1 MPEDRDEGR
10 CFGQHRRDAFG
21 ADHSHHTRPTPH
33 QPHQGQSQRHED
45 PVHQQ
50 SAARQPPGGAGLLF
64 VDGVAKAATG
74 FVLHEVI
81 VAISYNGAMQTL
93 VMPPGPAAGFDLG
106 GSDESLARLV
116 RYFSEFG
123 DIYRVFAPARGVYN
137 YVINHPDDIKRVLLS
152 NHRNYTKGEGMDR
165 VKILLGNGIMT
176 SEGDFWRRQRR
187 MMQPSFHRRVI
198 DQFSDLIGEVNA
210 GFAARWAQQ
219 AARGE
224 AINVSDD
231 ASELTL
237 QIVLRSIFGTDL
249 DRLESQLGA
258 NPFDVVAK
266 EQNRDLKFAFRF
278 RSLTKLVA
286 ELIGRRRREPEQ
298 HFDFLSML
306 MASRDRDT
314 DEGMSEKEL
323 IDEVL
328 TLIVAGHETTA
339 AALTWTWYLIS
350 QHPDAQARLQAEAD
364 RMPGDGTLGLD
375 AAESLAFTHQVLQEA
390 LRLYPPG
397 WLITRR
403 TIEADELGGYPIAP
417 RTDVFISPYMLHRHP
432 AFWSEPEEFRP
443 ERFAGADAAE
453 RHRFSYIPF
462 AVGPRH
468 CIGENI
474 AMFEML
480 VHVQAMSRRFHLTRA
495 GSEPIELEA
504 QINLR
509 PRSNLMMR
517 VKAR

>member
-1 MPEDRDEGR
+1 
-10 CFGQHRRDAFG
+10 
-21 ADHSHHTRPTPH
+21 
-33 QPHQGQSQRHED
+33 
-45 PVHQQ
+45 
-50 SAARQPPGGAGLLF
+50 
-64 VDGVAKAATG
+64 
-74 FVLHEVI
+74 
-81 VAISYNGAMQTL
+81 MQTPAL
-93 VMPPGPAAGFDLG
+93 PPGPAEGFDLG
-106 GSDESLARLV
+106 GSDESLARLR
-116 RYFSEFG
+116 RYFAEFG
-123 DIYRVFAPARGVYN
+123 DIYRVFAPSRGVYH

-198 DQFSDLIGEVNA
+198 DQFSRLIREVNDK
-210 GFAARWAQQ
+210 FIARWEQK
-219 AARGE
+219 AALAE
-224 AINVSDD
+224 PVNISDD
-231 ASELTL
+231 TSELTL
-237 QIVLRSIFGTDL
+237 EIVLGSIFGTDL
-249 DRLESQLGA
+249 ARLETQLGA
-258 NPFDVVAK
+258 NPFEVVAK

-278 RSLTKLVA
+278 RSLTKLVQ
-286 ELIGRRRREPEQ
+286 ELINRRRQTSEE

-306 MASRDRDT
+306 MATRDRET
-314 DEGMSEKEL
+314 DQPMSDKEL

-350 QHPDAQARLQAEAD
+350 QHPEAQAQLQTEAD
-364 RMPGDGTLGLD
+364 RAGHDQTLGLD

-403 TIEADELGGYPIAP
+403 TLEADELGGFPVGP

-443 ERFAGADAAE
+443 ERFAGADAEE
-453 RHRFSYIPF
+453 RHRFAYIPF

-480 VHVQAMSRRFHLTRA
+480 VHVHAMARRFRLTRA

-509 PRSNLMMR
+509 PRSNLMMT
-517 VKAR
+517 VEAR

>member
-1 MPEDRDEGR
+1 
-10 CFGQHRRDAFG
+10 
-21 ADHSHHTRPTPH
+21 
-33 QPHQGQSQRHED
+33 
-45 PVHQQ
+45 
-50 SAARQPPGGAGLLF
+50 
-64 VDGVAKAATG
+64 
-74 FVLHEVI
+74 
-81 VAISYNGAMQTL
+81 MQTIAL
-93 VMPPGPAAGFDLG
+93 PPGPADGFDLG
-106 GSDESLARLV
+106 GSDESLARLREYFA
-116 RYFSEFG
+116 RYG

-137 YVINHPDDIKRVLLS
+137 YVINHPDDIKRVLLT

-187 MMQPSFHRRVI
+187 MMQPAFHRRVI
-198 DQFSDLIGEVNA
+198 DQFSTLIRQVNDR
-210 GFAARWAQQ
+210 FAARWALK

-224 AINVSDD
+224 AINLTDD
-231 ASELTL
+231 VSELTL
-237 QIVLRSIFGTDL
+237 DIVLRSIFGNDL
-249 DRLESQLGA
+249 DRLERQMGA
-258 NPFDVVAK
+258 NPFEVVAK

-286 ELIGRRRREPEQ
+286 ELVNQRRREPQE

-306 MASRDRDT
+306 MAARDRENDQP
-314 DEGMSEKEL
+314 MSDKDL

-350 QHPDAQARLQAEAD
+350 QHPDTAAQLQSEAD
-364 RMPGDGTLGLD
+364 RTSGEQTLGLD
-375 AAESLAFTHQVLQEA
+375 AAESLAYTHQVLQEA

-403 TIEADELGGYPIAP
+403 TIEADELGGYPIGP
-417 RTDVFISPYMLHRHP
+417 RTDVFISPYILHRHP
-432 AFWSEPEEFRP
+432 AFWSDPEEFRP
-443 ERFAGADAAE
+443 ERFAGTSAAAGAGAVTAVEIKE
-453 RHRFSYIPF
+453 RHKFSYIPF

-480 VHVQAMSRRFHLTRA
+480 VHVNAMSRRFRLTRA
-495 GSEPIELEA
+495 GDEPIELEA

-509 PRSNLMMR
+509 PRSNLMMKVQIR
-517 VKAR
+517 

>member
-1 MPEDRDEGR
+1 
-10 CFGQHRRDAFG
+10 
-21 ADHSHHTRPTPH
+21 
-33 QPHQGQSQRHED
+33 
-45 PVHQQ
+45 
-50 SAARQPPGGAGLLF
+50 
-64 VDGVAKAATG
+64 
-74 FVLHEVI
+74 
-81 VAISYNGAMQTL
+81 
-93 VMPPGPAAGFDLG
+93 MPPGPAEGFDLG
-106 GSDESLARLV
+106 GNDESLARLR
-116 RYFSEFG
+116 RYFAEFG
-123 DIYRVFAPARGVYN
+123 DIYRIFAPGRGVYN
-137 YVINHPDDIKRVLLS
+137 YVINHPDHIKRVLLS

-198 DQFSDLIGEVNA
+198 DQFSVLIGEVNDK
-210 GFAARWAQQ
+210 FAARWADK
-219 AARGE
+219 AARAE
-224 AINVSDD
+224 PVNLTDD
-231 ASELTL
+231 TSELTL
-237 QIVLRSIFGTDL
+237 EIVLRSIFGTDL
-249 DRLESQLGA
+249 DRLEQQFGA
-258 NPFDVVAK
+258 NPFEVVAK

-278 RSLTKLVA
+278 RSLSKLVA
-286 ELIGRRRREPEQ
+286 ELIDRRRRTPEE

-314 DEGMSEKEL
+314 DESMSDKEL

-350 QHPDAQARLQAEAD
+350 QHPAAQEQLQAEAD
-364 RMPGDGTLGLD
+364 RTGGDRTLGLE

-403 TIEADELGGYPIAP
+403 TLEADELGGYAIAP

-432 AFWSEPEEFRP
+432 AFWSEPEDFRP
-443 ERFAGADAAE
+443 ERFAGIDAEE

-480 VHVQAMSRRFHLTRA
+480 AHVHTMSRRFRLTRA
-495 GSEPIELEA
+495 GNEPIELEA

-509 PRSNLMMR
+509 PKSNLMMKVEVR
-517 VKAR
+517 

>member
-1 MPEDRDEGR
+1 
-10 CFGQHRRDAFG
+10 
-21 ADHSHHTRPTPH
+21 
-33 QPHQGQSQRHED
+33 
-45 PVHQQ
+45 
-50 SAARQPPGGAGLLF
+50 
-64 VDGVAKAATG
+64 
-74 FVLHEVI
+74 
-81 VAISYNGAMQTL
+81 MQTIAL
-93 VMPPGPAAGFDLG
+93 PPGPAEGFDLA
-106 GSDESLARLV
+106 GSDETLARLR
-116 RYFSEFG
+116 RYFAEFG
-123 DIYRVFAPARGVYN
+123 DIYRVFAPGRGVYN
-137 YVINHPDDIKRVLLS
+137 YVINHPDHIKRVLLS

-198 DQFSDLIGEVNA
+198 DQFSTLIRKVNDR
-210 GFAARWAQQ
+210 FAARWTEN

-224 AINVSDD
+224 PINLSDD
-231 ASELTL
+231 TSELTL
-237 QIVLRSIFGTDL
+237 DIVLGSIFGTDL
-249 DRLESQLGA
+249 DRLEKQFGA
-258 NPFDVVAK
+258 NPFEVVAK

-286 ELIGRRRREPEQ
+286 ELINRRRQSSEE

-306 MASRDRDT
+306 MATRDRDT
-314 DEGMSEKEL
+314 DQAMSDKEL

-350 QHPDAQARLQAEAD
+350 QHPDAQAQLQAEAD
-364 RMPGDGTLGLD
+364 RTGGDGTLGLD

-403 TIEADELGGYPIAP
+403 TLEADELGGYPIAP

-443 ERFAGADAAE
+443 ERFAGADAEE
-453 RHRFSYIPF
+453 RHRFAYIPF

-480 VHVQAMSRRFHLTRA
+480 VHVHAMSRRFKLTRA
-495 GSEPIELEA
+495 GNEPIELEA

-509 PRSNLMMR
+509 PRSNLMMM
-517 VKAR
+517 VEAR

>member
-1 MPEDRDEGR
+1 
-10 CFGQHRRDAFG
+10 
-21 ADHSHHTRPTPH
+21 
-33 QPHQGQSQRHED
+33 
-45 PVHQQ
+45 
-50 SAARQPPGGAGLLF
+50 
-64 VDGVAKAATG
+64 
-74 FVLHEVI
+74 
-81 VAISYNGAMQTL
+81 MQNPAL
-93 VMPPGPAAGFDLG
+93 PPGPTEGFDLG
-106 GSDESLARLV
+106 GSDESLARLS
-116 RYFSEFG
+116 RYFAEFG
-123 DIYRVFAPARGVYN
+123 DVYRVFAPARGVYN

-198 DQFSDLIGEVNA
+198 DQFSALLREVNDK
-210 GFAARWAQQ
+210 FAARWAEK
-219 AARGE
+219 AARAE
-224 AINVSDD
+224 PVNLSDD
-231 ASELTL
+231 TSELTL
-237 QIVLRSIFGTDL
+237 EIVLRSIFGSDL
-249 DRLESQLGA
+249 ARLEKQLGA
-258 NPFDVVAK
+258 NPFEVVAK

-286 ELIGRRRREPEQ
+286 ELINRRRREPEE

-306 MASRDRDT
+306 MATRDRET
-314 DEGMSEKEL
+314 DEAMSDKEL

-350 QHPDAQARLQAEAD
+350 QHPDTAARLQAEAD
-364 RMPGDGTLGLD
+364 AGSDRTLGLD
-375 AAESLAFTHQVLQEA
+375 AAESLQFTHQVLQEA

-403 TIEADELGGYPIAP
+403 TLEADELGGYPVAP

-443 ERFAGADAAE
+443 ERFAGADAEE
-453 RHRFSYIPF
+453 RHRFAYIPF

-468 CIGENI
+468 CIGENM

-480 VHVQAMSRRFHLTRA
+480 VHVHAMSRRFRLSRA
-495 GSEPIELEA
+495 SEEPIELEA

-509 PRSNLMMR
+509 PRSNLLMTVEIR
-517 VKAR
+517 

>member
-1 MPEDRDEGR
+1 M
-10 CFGQHRRDAFG
+10 
-21 ADHSHHTRPTPH
+21 S
-33 QPHQGQSQRHED
+33 
-45 PVHQQ
+45 
-50 SAARQPPGGAGLLF
+50 
-64 VDGVAKAATG
+64 
-74 FVLHEVI
+74 
-81 VAISYNGAMQTL
+81 MQTL
-93 VMPPGPAAGFDLG
+93 VLPPGPAEGFDLG
-106 GSDESLARLV
+106 GSDESLARLR
-116 RYFSEFG
+116 RYFTEFG
-123 DIYRVFAPARGVYN
+123 DIYRVFAPGRGVYN

-198 DQFSDLIGEVNA
+198 DQFSALIRDVNDK
-210 GFAARWAQQ
+210 FAARWAEK
-219 AARGE
+219 AARGA
-224 AINVSDD
+224 AIDLSDD
-231 ASELTL
+231 TSELTL
-237 QIVLRSIFGTDL
+237 EIVLRSIFGSDL
-249 DRLESQLGA
+249 ARLETQFGA
-258 NPFDVVAK
+258 NPFEVVAK

-286 ELIGRRRREPEQ
+286 ELIDRRRRLPEE

-306 MASRDRDT
+306 MATRDRET
-314 DEGMSEKEL
+314 DEPMSDKEL

-339 AALTWTWYLIS
+339 AALTWTWYLVS
-350 QHPDAQARLQAEAD
+350 QHPDTSQRLQDEAD
-364 RMPGDGTLGLD
+364 RTGTDRTLGLD
-375 AAESLAFTHQVLQEA
+375 AAESLSFTHQVLQEA

-397 WLITRR
+397 WLLTRR
-403 TIEADELGGYPIAP
+403 TLEADELGGYPIAP

-443 ERFAGADAAE
+443 ERFAGADAEE

-480 VHVQAMSRRFHLTRA
+480 VHVQAMSRRFALTRA
-495 GSEPIELEA
+495 GNEPIELEA

-509 PRSNLMMR
+509 PRSHLMMN
-517 VKAR
+517 VKLR

>member
-1 MPEDRDEGR
+1 M
-10 CFGQHRRDAFG
+10 
-21 ADHSHHTRPTPH
+21 
-33 QPHQGQSQRHED
+33 QS
-45 PVHQQ
+45 P
-50 SAARQPPGGAGLLF
+50 AL
-64 VDGVAKAATG
+64 
-74 FVLHEVI
+74 
-81 VAISYNGAMQTL
+81 
-93 VMPPGPAAGFDLG
+93 PPGPAEGFDLG
-106 GSDESLARLV
+106 GSDESLARLR
-116 RYFSEFG
+116 RYFAEFG
-123 DIYRVFAPARGVYN
+123 DIYRVFAPGRGVYN

-198 DQFSDLIGEVNA
+198 DQFSALLREVNDK
-210 GFAARWAQQ
+210 FAARWEEK
-219 AARGE
+219 AARAE
-224 AINVSDD
+224 PVNLSDD

-237 QIVLRSIFGTDL
+237 EIVLRSIFGSDL
-249 DRLESQLGA
+249 ARLEQQLGA
-258 NPFDVVAK
+258 NPFEVVAK

-286 ELIGRRRREPEQ
+286 ELINRRRREPEE

-306 MASRDRDT
+306 MATRDRET
-314 DEGMSEKEL
+314 DEAMSDKEL

-350 QHPDAQARLQAEAD
+350 QNPDTAARLQAEAD
-364 RMPGDGTLGLD
+364 AGSDRMLGLD
-375 AAESLAFTHQVLQEA
+375 AAESLQFTHQVLQEA

-403 TIEADELGGYPIAP
+403 TLEADELGGYPIAP

-443 ERFAGADAAE
+443 ERFAGADAEE
-453 RHRFSYIPF
+453 RHRFAYIPF

-468 CIGENI
+468 CIGENM

-480 VHVQAMSRRFHLTRA
+480 VHVHAMSRRFRLTRA
-495 GSEPIELEA
+495 SEEPIELEA

-509 PRSNLMMR
+509 PRSNLLMR
-517 VKAR
+517 VEAR

>member
-1 MPEDRDEGR
+1 M
-10 CFGQHRRDAFG
+10 
-21 ADHSHHTRPTPH
+21 
-33 QPHQGQSQRHED
+33 
-45 PVHQQ
+45 
-50 SAARQPPGGAGLLF
+50 
-64 VDGVAKAATG
+64 
-74 FVLHEVI
+74 
-81 VAISYNGAMQTL
+81 AMQTPAL
-93 VMPPGPAAGFDLG
+93 PPGPTEGFDLG
-106 GSDESLARLV
+106 GSDESLARLR
-116 RYFSEFG
+116 RYFAQYG
-123 DIYRVFAPARGVYN
+123 DLYRVFAPSRGVYN

-198 DQFSDLIGEVNA
+198 DQFSLLIGEVNDK
-210 GFAARWAQQ
+210 FAARWADK
-219 AARGE
+219 AVRGE
-224 AINVSDD
+224 AINMSDD

-237 QIVLRSIFGTDL
+237 EIVLRSIFGSDL
-249 DRLESQLGA
+249 ARLEAQLGA
-258 NPFDVVAK
+258 NPFEVVAK

-286 ELIGRRRREPEQ
+286 ELINLRRQTSEE

-306 MASRDRDT
+306 MATRDR
-314 DEGMSEKEL
+314 ESGAAMSDKEL

-339 AALTWTWYLIS
+339 AALTWAWYLIS
-350 QHPDAQARLQAEAD
+350 QHPDTAERLQAEAD
-364 RMPGDGTLGLD
+364 RGIAGETLGLD
-375 AAESLAFTHQVLQEA
+375 AAERLEFTHQVLQEA

-403 TIEADELGGYPIAP
+403 TLEADELGGFPIAP

-443 ERFAGADAAE
+443 ERFAGADAEE

-480 VHVQAMSRRFHLTRA
+480 VHVHAMSRRFRLTRA
-495 GSEPIELEA
+495 GNEPIELEA

-509 PRSNLMMR
+509 PRSNLMMM
-517 VKAR
+517 VEAR